1 MKKSFAY
8 VALCALTL
16 AAPAAAERIYVPV
29 LGDGSALTTKVWV
42 AGAERQVA
50 AAAGRAGLVALEA
63 GSAADVRA
71 LMAGRGGKDGAEVPA
86 FTEDELYQAGV
97 EVPLGD
103 LPRPREMASLSVG
116 AANLSEQTASCR
128 ATLSR
133 PDGSRLGE
141 IQFEVEPMSLARRA
155 AAGRGQVG
163 AVTVTC
169 DQSFYPLAVA
179 TDAKGLKPIIAKG
192 IGPNGACALVLTL
205 FQQLNGHYS
214 AVSPPGVF
222 HSATKANPKGIICIR
237 SQTELHIAKAT
248 YEWDTTLGPWSPR
261 DHSGLH
267 NLGYFFLDRYRS
279 GVIGNV
285 NFAGPNKNY
294 LKFMQNVGMVPGTNT
309 SNKLDY
315 VMQTNLTYHQIYTFD
330 AANKQARLQVYLN
343 GLQVASFS
351 LATQP
356 GNNQTLIV
364 KPFNA
369 AGNTNL
375 ALIAEFGNYLNQHH
389 PEEATVGWKY
399 SNFKVDMISK

>member
-1 MKKSFAY
+1 
-8 VALCALTL
+8 
-16 AAPAAAERIYVPV
+16 
-29 LGDGSALTTKVWV
+29 
-42 AGAERQVA
+42 
-50 AAAGRAGLVALEA
+50 
-63 GSAADVRA
+63 
-71 LMAGRGGKDGAEVPA
+71 
-86 FTEDELYQAGV
+86 
-97 EVPLGD
+97 
-103 LPRPREMASLSVG
+103 
-116 AANLSEQTASCR
+116 
-128 ATLSR
+128 
-133 PDGSRLGE
+133 
-141 IQFEVEPMSLARRA
+141 
-155 AAGRGQVG
+155 
-163 AVTVTC
+163 
-169 DQSFYPLAVA
+169 
-179 TDAKGLKPIIAKG
+179 
-192 IGPNGACALVLTL
+192 
-205 FQQLNGHYS
+205 
-214 AVSPPGVF
+214 VSPPGVF